1 VKCLFFSREITG
13 YIGRI
18 RVLRMT
24 GVHVVSPNDVDLDA
38 VPQGIA
44 RLKTRVLDQGMVAQL
59 HKETGIAYVGG
70 HES

>member
-1 VKCLFFSREITG
+1 
-13 YIGRI
+13 
-18 RVLRMT
+18 MT

>member
-1 VKCLFFSREITG
+1 
-13 YIGRI
+13 
-18 RVLRMT
+18 MP

-44 RLKTRVLDQGMVAQL
+44 RLKTRVLNQRMTAQL
-59 HKETGIAYVGG
+59 HKETGLAYMGG